1 MDNKILV
8 IGGIAIVGLL
18 LLSKKK
24 GSGTIT
30 DVTTGNTVKT
40 TTNTDGSTTH
50 TTTDSTGAV
59 VSTVVNVKNTDGTV
73 TSTITD
79 AAGNIQTVTN
89 PGNATPVTG
98 IGYVDA
104 VPGVTLGIPT
114 DLYNDYLA
122 NKDKYAAAGKPPP
135 LQFDNTIPG
144 QVTVIPYD
152 DPTHPV
158 TYADPD
164 GTLTFT
170 NVNGTPVPNDP
181 SAIVV
186 NTEPV
191 VQSAPVNWVA
201 TPPIIVQNITTTPAS
216 PSIPA
221 SVAAEAAENIAL
233 AANPGN
239 APVNIDSEGNQYVIN
254 NEGEA
259 VYLGVPTFADNLAAA
274 GLVEVNGVWTYPS

>member
-8 IGGIAIVGLL
+8 IGGIAIIGLL

-24 GSGTIT
+24 DSGTIT

-135 LQFDNTIPG
+135 LAFDNTVPG

-181 SAIVV
+181 GAVVV
-186 NTEPV
+186 NTAPV
-191 VQSAPVNWVA
+191 VQSSPVKWVA
-201 TPPIIVQNITTTPAS
+201 TPPIIIQNITTAPAS
-216 PSIPA
+216 PSLPA

-233 AANPGN
+233 AVNPGN
-239 APVNIDSEGNQYVIN
+239 APVNTDSEGNQYVTN

>member
-1 MDNKILV
+1 MDNKVLV

-135 LQFDNTIPG
+135 LAFDNTVPG

-170 NVNGTPVPNDP
+170 NANGTPVPNDP
-181 SAIVV
+181 GAVVV
-186 NTEPV
+186 NTAPV
-191 VQSAPVNWVA
+191 VQSAPVKWVA
-201 TPPIIVQNITTTPAS
+201 TPPIIIQNITTTPAS
-216 PSIPA
+216 YSIPA

-239 APVNIDSEGNQYVIN
+239 VPVNTDSEGNQYVIN

>member
-30 DVTTGNTVKT
+30 DMTTGNTVKT

-79 AAGNIQTVTN
+79 AAGNTQTVTN
-89 PGNATPVTG
+89 HGNATPVTG

-164 GTLTFT
+164 GSLTFT

-191 VQSAPVNWVA
+191 VQSAPIKWVA
-201 TPPIIVQNITTTPAS
+201 TPPIIIQNITTTPAS
-216 PSIPA
+216 PSIPT

-239 APVNIDSEGNQYVIN
+239 APVNTDSEGNQYVIN

>member
-1 MDNKILV
+1 MDNKILA

-24 GSGTIT
+24 DSGTIT

-181 SAIVV
+181 GAVVV
-186 NTEPV
+186 NTAPV
-191 VQSAPVNWVA
+191 VQSAPVKWVA
-201 TPPIIVQNITTTPAS
+201 TPPIIIQNITTTPAS
-216 PSIPA
+216 SSIPA
-221 SVAAEAAENIAL
+221 SVAAEAAENITL

-239 APVNIDSEGNQYVIN
+239 APVNTDSEGNQYVIN